1 MAFIGDLE
9 DDSDQEFPVVG
20 AIEFA
25 DREEE
30 SEALAASLHFIEEVL
45 RGGRDIDAFH
55 HVLTFYGGSGTGKT
69 SLSSRLQAWLQGQ
82 LVDGHWDPPPRI
94 ANVHCVRWDLNQS
107 QGEIDVISMLMSL
120 RAALPPIPG
129 KWTFLD
135 MALLSYFQA
144 ARPGENLVLRAGNTK
159 HGETLQNAFEALAG
173 DVGHLLDVTTGIASQ
188 SVKLLVELAR
198 RKYAAHQLARYPRL
212 ARLIDDCNAQE
223 ASAAPSPELAA
234 RVLQVANRQI
244 SEIADPTRRPL
255 LVVFIDHF
263 EKLQRDDR
271 RNGEVAINHLVAALP
286 QTLFVVTGRHRLDW
300 DDPARISLPYH
311 GSRWW
316 PQLADG
322 ALENPRQHRLG
333 MLSDHDT
340 ELVLRRRGVRQGF
353 ALNDEALERVVK
365 RVGGWPVY
373 ISAICTLAAGLSGGT
388 GATVAAEDLDRPLD
402 DVVRRVLENLSEAQ
416 ARAFHGAC
424 LLPYFDDALA
434 AAAAGVAEGDVRSMR
449 ARAMIESSEDTRW
462 PYRVHDAIRGII
474 RQSGSSV
481 AGGWSSADW
490 VAAADR
496 AIAFVEQ
503 RFREALERGD
513 EMAVVAAAGLA
524 IRIAAEN
531 GTWADWL
538 LPPREPQPGRA
549 LHVAYLAAPFEAL
562 APLAPS
568 RAGHPE
574 TDALLRFFAARLD
587 RDHERSVA
595 KLTEL
600 AESGSA
606 VARHARLWVAY
617 RERAAGNTDAAVVAL
632 RMLVERYPSWRVPV
646 GQIGITFSEARRFVD
661 ALSYAE
667 GIPERSQ
674 RYVRSN
680 VCFPLG
686 LLQDVMP
693 WDQRATESAR
703 YRVELL
709 GAQRKWEAR
718 VGHAMEQAVHESLT
732 SAVNAGHLG
741 AQRNCHYAAACLHL
755 ADDVAFAVDLRQLE
769 ILDSQATRTS
779 SHLPE
784 LLALRSMLSGSE
796 DDARRAFA
804 LWQAAPVRQSAWIPA
819 ETYLM
824 VLGQPVTPGETQWP
838 EPEQNVRDRWLRIGE
853 GIIDRARKGAGR
865 S

>member
-1 MAFIGDLE
+1 MGFIGDLE
-9 DDSDQEFPVVG
+9 RESDDDSPGVG
-20 AIEFA
+20 AVEFA
-25 DREEE
+25 DREQE
-30 SEALAASLHFIEEVL
+30 SEALAASLGFIEEVL

-69 SLSSRLQAWLQGQ
+69 SLSSRLQAWLQGD
-82 LVDGHWDPPPRI
+82 LVNDHWGPPPQI

-144 ARPGENLVLRAGNTK
+144 ARPGENLVLRAGNTQ
-159 HGETLQNAFEALAG
+159 HGETLQGAFEALAG

-198 RKYAAHQLARYPRL
+198 RKYASYQLSRYPRL

-223 ASAAPSPELAA
+223 ASASPSPELAA
-234 RVLQVANRQI
+234 RVLRVADRQI
-244 SEIADPTRRPL
+244 SEIADPARRPL
-255 LVVFIDHF
+255 LVIFIDHF

-271 RNGEVAINHLVAALP
+271 RNGEIAINHLVAALP
-286 QTLFVVTGRHRLDW
+286 QSLFVITGRHRLDW

-311 GSRWW
+311 GAKWW
-316 PQLADG
+316 PQLVDTATD
-322 ALENPRQHRLG
+322 NPRQHRLG
-333 MLSDHDT
+333 MLSPHDT

-353 ALNDEALERVVK
+353 ALNDEALQRVVK

-373 ISAICTLAAGLSGGT
+373 ISTICTLAAGLSGGT

-449 ARAMIESSEDTRW
+449 ARAMIEPSDDPRW

-474 RQSGSSV
+474 RQPGSSV
-481 AGGWSSADW
+481 AGGWSSRDW
-490 VAAADR
+490 TTAADR

-503 RFREALERGD
+503 RFSTALEQGD
-513 EMAVVAAAGLA
+513 EMAVVATAGLA

-531 GTWADWL
+531 GTWADWF
-538 LPPREPQPGRA
+538 LPPHHPQPGVSRPS
-549 LHVAYLAAPFEAL
+549 AYSAAPFEAL
-562 APLAPS
+562 APRAPTQ
-568 RAGHPE
+568 AAHPE
-574 TDALLRFFAARLD
+574 TAALLRFFAARNN
-587 RDHERSVA
+587 RDHEESVRM
-595 KLTEL
+595 LTEL
-600 AESGSA
+600 AEGDTV
-606 VARHARLWVAY
+606 VARQARLWTAY
-617 RERAAGNTDAAVVAL
+617 KERAAGRIEAAVAAL
-632 RMLVERYPSWRVPV
+632 QILVERYPNWSIPI
-646 GQIGITFSEARRFVD
+646 GQIGNTLADGRRFVE
-661 ALSYAE
+661 ALEYAE
-667 GIPERSQ
+667 GITGWSQ

-680 VCFPLG
+680 ICLNLG
-686 LLQDVMP
+686 LLLDERVIP
-693 WDQRATESAR
+693 WEERVASNAR
-703 YRVELL
+703 FRVELL
-709 GAQRKWEAR
+709 SARRKWEAR
-718 VGHAMEQAVHESLT
+718 VGRVIEPVIRESLIT
-732 SAVNAGHLG
+732 AVNAGHPG
-741 AQRNCHYAAACLHL
+741 AQRDCHYAAACLHL
-755 ADDVAFAVDLRQLE
+755 ADEVLLAEDLRQLE
-769 ILDSQATRTS
+769 VLDSRALRTS

-784 LLALRSMLSGSE
+784 LLALRSMLTGSE
-796 DDARRAFA
+796 ADAQRAFA
-804 LWQAAPVRQSAWIPA
+804 LWQAAPVRNSAWIPV

-824 VLGQPVTPGETQWP
+824 ALGQPVTPDETQWP
-838 EPEQNVRDRWLRIGE
+838 EPEQDVRDRWLQIGQ
-853 GIIDRARKGAGR
+853 GILERVR